1 MIFILSFGIERR
13 FWTSICVSWSYLSGV
28 LYRWPIFFY
37 IIPLL
42 ICYASNARYQCICS
56 VKICQNNTSSDWI
69 NYQQPNQIITK
80 QEQNVSNERE
90 ILYSLVNAFPID
102 IIFDTPYYIRYL
114 DTKMEDVYLMN
125 FCKQL
130 LTDDIIFY
138 LTYVRIKVTDNWLT
152 VHIIECDNYT
162 T

>member
-1 MIFILSFGIERR
+1 MIFIFSLGIERR

-28 LYRWPIFFY
+28 LHRWPIFFY

-102 IIFDTPYYIRYL
+102 IIFDPSDYKILRYKNWQCLLNKFLQTIIDWWYYIL
-114 DTKMEDVYLMN
+114 FDKCAD
-125 FCKQL
+125 
-130 LTDDIIFY
+130 
-138 LTYVRIKVTDNWLT
+138 WG
-152 VHIIECDNYT
+152 HW
-162 T
+162 

>member
-1 MIFILSFGIERR
+1 MKSLYLNNFHFIIFISSFGIKRR
-13 FWTSICVSWSYLSGV
+13 FWTTIYVSWSYLYGV
-28 LYRWPIFFY
+28 LYRWPIFWN

-102 IIFDTPYYIRYL
+102 IIFDTSYKLYKILRYKNGGCLLNKFLQTIIDWWYYIL
-114 DTKMEDVYLMN
+114 FD
-125 FCKQL
+125 
-130 LTDDIIFY
+130 
-138 LTYVRIKVTDNWLT
+138 
-152 VHIIECDNYT
+152 
-162 T
+162 